1 MRSSRVG
8 SSILF
13 TTMMILSVYGRRTER
28 SIWSSGVTSVQS
40 IMKRMASALSSSE
53 RLFFETSSSKPSR
66 SSLTPPLSVR
76 FRACPLSIQRSVM
89 GSRVTPGVGSVMA
102 LLFPMSLLNNVD
114 LPTLG
119 LPIITTFFT
128 GTASCSWIFFKS
140 FTSID

>member
-1 MRSSRVG
+1 MG

-13 TTMMILSVYGRRTER
+13 TTMMILSEYGLRTLS

-40 IMKRMASALSSSE
+40 IMKRIASALSRSD
-53 RLFFETSSSKPSR
+53 RLFLETSSSNPSR

-76 FRACPLSIQRSVM
+76 FTACPLSIHLSVM
-89 GSRVTPGVGSVMA
+89 GSLVTPGVGSVMA

-119 LPIITTFFT
+119 RPIITTFFIP
-128 GTASCSWIFFKS
+128 AYYRISMIL
-140 FTSID
+140 